1 MQRDDALRL
10 LRDRREQLRSLG
22 VGQLFLYGS
31 VARNEARD
39 DSDVDLLVEPS
50 NQRFSI
56 FDLVRVRDLCRTI
69 LGTRTDI
76 HDYDGLRRL
85 PEFQASCRRRSHPCL
100 LIRLAVDV
108 RERRVAPRPRRCV
121 PGANRSSWLPA
132 IRKSA
137 TWATASA
144 SWRLSAY

>member
-1 MQRDDALRL
+1 MERDDALRL

-31 VARNEARD
+31 VARNEARE

-56 FDLVRVRDLCRTI
+56 FDLVRVRDLCRSI
-69 LGTRTDI
+69 LGAATDI

-85 PEFQASCRRRSHPCL
+85 PEFRRRVSGD
-100 LIRLAVDV
+100 LIRVF
-108 RERRVAPRPRRCV
+108 
-121 PGANRSSWLPA
+121 
-132 IRKSA
+132 
-137 TWATASA
+137 
-144 SWRLSAY
+144 

>member
-1 MQRDDALRL
+1 MQRDDAIRL
-10 LRDRREQLRSLG
+10 LQERREQLHALG

-31 VARNEARD
+31 VARNEARE

-69 LGTRTDI
+69 LGTATDI

-85 PEFQASCRRRSHPCL
+85 PEFRRRVSGD
-100 LIRLAVDV
+100 LIRVF
-108 RERRVAPRPRRCV
+108 
-121 PGANRSSWLPA
+121 
-132 IRKSA
+132 
-137 TWATASA
+137 
-144 SWRLSAY
+144 

>member
-10 LRDRREQLRSLG
+10 LRERSEQLHALG

-31 VARNEARD
+31 VARNEARE
-39 DSDVDLLVEPS
+39 DSDVDLLVEPT

-69 LGTRTDI
+69 LCATADI

-85 PEFQASCRRRSHPCL
+85 PEFRQRVGGDL
-100 LIRLAVDV
+100 V
-108 RERRVAPRPRRCV
+108 RVF
-121 PGANRSSWLPA
+121 
-132 IRKSA
+132 
-137 TWATASA
+137 
-144 SWRLSAY
+144 